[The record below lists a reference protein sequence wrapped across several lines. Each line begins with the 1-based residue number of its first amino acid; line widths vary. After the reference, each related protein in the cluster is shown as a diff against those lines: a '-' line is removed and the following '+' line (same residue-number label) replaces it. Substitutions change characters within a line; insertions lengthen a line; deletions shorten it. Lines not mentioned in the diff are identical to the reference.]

1 MKSPFQV
8 DENNAIDDTPIK
20 KKEGRRKKKAITQP
34 AKNFK
39 IWTEYAEGGIFWMI
53 DWNQQIK

>member
-1 MKSPFQV
+1 MIIV
-8 DENNAIDDTPIK
+8 DEVSLPSRWKQRNWRHANQK
-20 KKEGRRKKKAITQP
+20 KKKAITQP